1 MQELGTK
8 TKLGHNYKDNS
19 SIPAKKQILFLYAR
33 ASLSK
38 AFFLIQKKSNI
49 CKSKHQKTMLSPK
62 KLTTLILC
70 LFMGLSFLYAQKPG
84 FRGGAKDCTTNFYY
98 ISPTGN
104 NTTGDGSLAAPW
116 LTFEKGISELTPGD
130 TLFALDGTYT
140 ERVLVPSSING
151 TGPCPITIMEM
162 PGDEVKICHAQ
173 AQIVRI
179 NGNYINFIGF
189 EIYDLTTNEDDA
201 QGLIVLET
209 AHDIFLSDL
218 NVHDFDS
225 HGIDLHGDNV
235 TVKNCTIHDG
245 VLDNENN
252 AAGASGW
259 GSGLKVSH
267 ESDGAIL
274 KDNTIYNN
282 WGEGIAVTRGTNA
295 QVYDNTVYDNFSVNI
310 YIDNSTDVDVFRN
323 FSYNTESPLG
333 GDKTSGISIAE
344 EYYAGWG
351 NHLENIVIKNNVV
364 YNCSRGFTFYGTDN
378 GTGGMKNVLV
388 ANNVFYLTDNSSSA
402 IYISREPEDDMVFC
416 NNIIR
421 SNPSPVR
428 LVYWTSTVTGSL
440 DFKYNFWVNGPARFW
455 NSDIGGWDYSPGGT
469 GDISETDPLFTGTPG
484 TKPYVYS
491 PDIFTF
497 QNTSPA
503 IEAGF
508 NLASDGIVED
518 YDEVSRPQGIEFDMG
533 SHEYAYNID
542 LIISEVTDP
551 SDNANARFVELYN
564 AGTSTIDFDTDTW
577 YLGKQID
584 GSAWADI
591 QLTGTVA
598 AGETFVISCGSDFSN
613 FNTAFGFGP
622 DMFDQ
627 NITGDGD
634 DGYFLYFRG
643 NHSSG
648 TLMDAYGVL
657 NIDGT
662 GQAWEYTGSKAV
674 RQNSITAPNAT
685 WTASEWAIAS
695 ATASAT
701 GPASHSDFT
710 TWSGKNSEA
719 WNTTTNWSG
728 GAMPSSETNIK
739 IPASAS
745 NFPSISAAATCN
757 NVLIGPGAS
766 LVGVD
771 NLTVSGTAVV
781 NQEISGYSSDDDGWH
796 LIGCPMSDMAIAG
809 SGFVSGT
816 YDFYRYSEETDTWLN
831 QEDPANEALF
841 GNFLPG
847 IGYLASYE
855 TASTKSFSGSLNN
868 ANVTVSGL
876 TKTNEGWHSLSNPFP
891 SGLDWAT
898 GWTLSNVGATAQ
910 ILKADGTGYRVLTA
924 GDDIPASQ
932 GFWVQVST
940 APASVTV
947 PVSAATH
954 SSEAF
959 STKSAQPDDLTL
971 RLYLDS
977 IRNVETRIIFNKN
990 AGDGFDWGY
999 DAHYLPPLGNDIPQ
1013 LYSLI
1018 SEEKVA
1024 LNSFNFINNKSI
1036 ALGTEVQKTGTFQ
1049 LYADGLS
1056 SFSNNV
1062 SIILEDTRNKTFFDF
1077 RKQNPVNVEI
1087 LPGDKHGRYLL
1098 HFATNDPGFADIQVY
1113 SYANCIYINNT
1124 GNEALRADISICN
1137 ILGQDIW
1144 HKEMYLTGMQMFT
1157 LNVAKSIIIVKIN
1170 TGNKIVTR
1178 KVFIN

>member
-1 MQELGTK
+1 MPSLQKISVLVLYLLINYSHMQAQNAVT
-8 TKLGHNYKDNS
+8 
-19 SIPAKKQILFLYAR
+19 
-33 ASLSK
+33 
-38 AFFLIQKKSNI
+38 
-49 CKSKHQKTMLSPK
+49 SPGSGNE
-62 KLTTLILC
+62 T
-70 LFMGLSFLYAQKPG
+70 
-84 FRGGAKDCTTNFYY
+84 KDCTTSIYF
-98 ISPTGN
+98 ISPAGN
-104 NTTGDGSLAAPW
+104 NTTGDGSLANPW
-116 LTFEKGISELTPGD
+116 LTFEKGISVLTPGD
-130 TLFALDGTYT
+130 TLFALNGTYT

-151 TGPCPITIMEM
+151 TSSCPVTIIEK
-162 PGDEVKICHAQ
+162 PGEEVKICHTL

-179 NGNYINFIGF
+179 NGSYINFIGF
-189 EIYDLTTNEDDA
+189 EIYDLTTNEGDD
-201 QGLIVLET
+201 QGLIVMET
-209 AHDIFLSDL
+209 AHHILLSDL
-218 NVHDFDS
+218 DVHDFDS
-225 HGIDLHGDNV
+225 HGIDIHGDNV

-259 GSGLKVSH
+259 GSGLKVSYG
-267 ESDGAIL
+267 SDGAIL
-274 KDNTIYNN
+274 TNNTIYNN

-295 QVYDNTVYDNFSVNI
+295 QVSDNTVYNNFSVNI
-310 YIDNSTDVDVFRN
+310 YIDNSTDVEVFRN

-344 EYYAGWG
+344 EYYTGWG
-351 NHLENIVIKNNVV
+351 NHLQNITIKNNVV
-364 YNCSRGFTFYGTDN
+364 YNCSRGFMFYGTDS

-388 ANNVFYLTDNSSSA
+388 ANNVFYLTDNSSSV
-402 IYISREPEDDMVFC
+402 IYISREPEDDMTFC

-421 SNPSPVR
+421 SNPSSVR
-428 LVYWTSTVTGSL
+428 LVYWTSTVVGSL
-440 DFKYNFWVNGPARFW
+440 DFNHNFWVNGPARFW
-455 NSDIGGWDYSPGGT
+455 NDDIDDWDYSPGGT

-484 TKPYVYS
+484 TQPYVYS
-491 PDIFTF
+491 PGIFTF
-497 QNTSPA
+497 QNNSPA
-503 IEAGF
+503 IEAGL
-508 NLASDGIVED
+508 NLTSDGVVND
-518 YDEVSRPQGIEFDMG
+518 YEEISRPQGIEFDMG
-533 SHEYAYNID
+533 SHEYEYNMD

-564 AGTSTIDFDTDTW
+564 AGQSAIDFDTDTW
-577 YLGKQID
+577 YLGKQNN
-584 GSAWADI
+584 GSAWSDI

-598 AGETFVISCGSDFSN
+598 AGETFVISYGNDFSN
-613 FNTAFGFGP
+613 FYSAFGFNP
-622 DMFDQ
+622 DMYNQ

-643 NHSSG
+643 NHNSG
-648 TLMDAYGVL
+648 TLMDAYGAL
-657 NIDGT
+657 DTDGT
-662 GQAWEYTGSKAV
+662 GQLWEYTDSRAV
-674 RQNSITAPNAT
+674 RQNSVTAPNAT
-685 WTASEWAIAS
+685 WTASEWNITNS
-695 ATASAT
+695 TASAT
-701 GPASHSDFT
+701 GPASHGNFT
-710 TWSGKNSEA
+710 TWSGKSSEA
-719 WNTTTNWSG
+719 WGTTTNWSG
-728 GAMPSSETNIK
+728 GVLPSSSTNVK
-739 IPASAS
+739 IIASAT
-745 NFPSISAAATCN
+745 NFPSVSVAATCN
-757 NVLIGPGAS
+757 NILIESGSS

-771 NLTVSGTAVV
+771 NLTVNGTATVH
-781 NQEISGYSSDDDGWH
+781 QEIQGFSSDSDGWN
-796 LIGCPMSDMAIAG
+796 LIGCPMSDMAMAG

-816 YDFYRYSEETDTWLN
+816 YDFYSYSEETNTWLN

-841 GNFLPG
+841 TNFTPG
-847 IGYLASYE
+847 IGYLAAYE
-855 TASTKSFSGSLNN
+855 STGTKSFSGSLNN

-876 TKTNEGWHSLSNPFP
+876 TKINDGWHILSNPFP

-898 GWTLSNVGATAQ
+898 GWTLTNVGATAQ

-924 GDDIPASQ
+924 GDDIPANQ

-940 APASVTV
+940 APGGVTI

-954 SSEAF
+954 SSQSF
-959 STKSAQPDDLTL
+959 STKSGQQNNLTL
-971 RLYLDS
+971 RLFIDH

-1013 LYSLI
+1013 FYSYI
-1018 SEEKVA
+1018 SEDKLA

-1036 ALGTEVQKTGTFQ
+1036 ALGTEVKKVGTFQ

-1056 SFSNNV
+1056 SFSSNV
-1062 SIILEDTRNKTFFDF
+1062 SIILEDTRNNELFDF

-1087 LPGDKHGRYLL
+1087 LPADKHGRYLL
-1098 HFATNDPGFADIQVY
+1098 HFATGDPGFADIQVY

-1144 HKEMYLTGMQMFT
+1144 HKEIDLTGVQMFT